1 MTGARRA
8 IVFQMKGNPMHAL
21 HHSALFLALALPAV
35 PAAAQDE
42 IRKPATSVVAPD
54 KMPRIAT
61 VDERFQ
67 SYNVEM
73 AELTGGEFWLP
84 YEKLAQVEKTQAS
97 AGASSSGYDAIRA
110 PMPPIDLSN
119 ERLRKLTAA
128 LGPAYVRTSGN
139 VADAVYFHDADTP
152 APKKPP
158 PGFEAVLTRAQW
170 KALFEFAKAVDAKV
184 VTSFAVSAGTRDASG
199 RWTPKEAQKLLDYTK
214 SIGAEIAAAEFVN
227 EPSAAPQGV
236 GALPKDYAAQ
246 SYARDHAAFVA
257 LARKAAP
264 QMRIIGP
271 SAIGEGPVAL
281 FGTGELIRTEAIFA
295 AKPTPV
301 LDGFSY
307 HVYGAS
313 SVRCNA
319 PGKVNTSI
327 EYALTEE
334 WLSRAE
340 QEHDFYAKLRDRH
353 LPGKPIWLT
362 EIAEAACGGDPWA
375 KTFVDTF
382 RYLDTLGRLARHG
395 VHTVM
400 HNTLAVSEYALI
412 DNETWEPRPSYWG
425 ALLWRQLMGTTVLDS
440 RIALREG
447 LHLYAHCLRGQPG
460 GVALLAINN
469 SRERAEAFEMP
480 MAAQRYTLGAKHV
493 QAEEVQ
499 LNGRMLRVAANGE
512 VPRLEGESMKAGRVE
527 IAPLTISFLAIPE
540 AKNASCR

>member
-1 MTGARRA
+1 MHSTRRSA
-8 IVFQMKGNPMHAL
+8 AL
-21 HHSALFLALALPAV
+21 LALVL
-35 PAAAQDE
+35 AAMPVSAQQE
-42 IRKPATSVVAPD
+42 LRKPATPAVAPD

-84 YEKLAQVEKTQAS
+84 YEKLAQIEKTQAS
-97 AGASSSGYDAIRA
+97 AGASSSGSSYDAIRA

-139 VADAVYFHDADTP
+139 VADAVYFHDSDEPPP
-152 APKKPP
+152 AKPP
-158 PGFEAVLTRAQW
+158 AGFKAVLTRSQW
-170 KALFEFAKAVDAKV
+170 RALFDFAKAVDAQV
-184 VTSFAVSAGTRDASG
+184 VTSFAVSEGTRDANG
-199 RWTPKEAQKLLDYTK
+199 RWTPREARKLLRYTK
-214 SIGAEIAAAEFVN
+214 SIGGEIAAAEFVN

-236 GALPKDYAAQ
+236 GALPKDYDAQ
-246 SYARDHAAFVA
+246 AFARDHATFVA
-257 LARKAAP
+257 LARKEAP
-264 QMRIIGP
+264 RMRIIGP
-271 SAIGEGPVAL
+271 SAIGEGPVSL

-295 AKPTPV
+295 AKPKPV

-313 SVRCNA
+313 SVRCNS
-319 PGKVNTSI
+319 PGKVNTSP
-327 EYALTEE
+327 EKALTEE

-340 QEHDFYAKLRDRH
+340 HEHLYYARLRDRY

-375 KTFVDTF
+375 RTFLDTF
-382 RYLDTLGRLARHG
+382 RYADTLGRLARHG
-395 VHTVM
+395 THTVM

-412 DNETWEPRPSYWG
+412 DNETWEPRPSYWA

-440 RIALREG
+440 NVALREG

-469 SRERAEAFEMP
+469 SREGAEAFELP
-480 MAAQRYTLGAKHV
+480 MAGQRYTLSAKHI

-499 LNGRMLRVAANGE
+499 LNGRLLKVAANGE
-512 VPRLEGESMKAGRVE
+512 VPRLEGESMKGGRVE
-527 IAPLTISFLAIPE
+527 LAPLTITFLAIPD
-540 AKNASCR
+540 AGNASCR